1 MSNCRL
7 CGSERLKQAFNF
19 GAQPIVHHLLLSA
32 QQHSPLFEFT
42 MASCQDCGFLQMTQF
57 PEANLLY
64 DNYFTLSSW
73 KPQPHAEQL
82 IRVMTRLY
90 GLDDRSRIFEIG
102 SNDGCFLELLKSK
115 GFDHIFGVEPTNDAS
130 SVAIAKGLPVTR
142 SFYNSRTMD
151 CLLEQFPDA
160 DCIVSRQVIEHI
172 ENLTDF
178 MTCIRSQLKV
188 GGGLVLEF
196 PDHSMNYEQ
205 FDYTFWEEHVNYFTI
220 NTIKYLL
227 SRYGFRVIHYE
238 TALFSGKC
246 LMVFAVKE
254 TEINPTL
261 NGAQQEVMRVEGY
274 VEEFSKFKLGL
285 KTFIEKKCESGQLMM
300 YGCGARSSNFI
311 NLLEL
316 SDYFSCFVDDQR
328 EKQGKICPGNYL
340 PILGSGQVDLHESYI
355 ALGVNSESET
365 TVIKNHKL
373 KRFFSVLPPS
383 RHLPNFWSIS
393 IEQAPQN

>member
-1 MSNCRL
+1 MDNCRL
-7 CGSERLKQAFNF
+7 CGSERLEPAFNF
-19 GAQPIVHHLLLSA
+19 GAQPIVHHLLLSE

-42 MASCQDCGFLQMTQF
+42 MASCQDCGFLQLTQF
-57 PEANLLY
+57 PDANLLY

-82 IRVMTRLY
+82 IRVMTKLY
-90 GLDDRSRIFEIG
+90 GLDERSRIFEIG
-102 SNDGCFLELLKSK
+102 SNDGGFLELLNSK

-130 SVAIAKGLPVTR
+130 SVAIAKGLPVMR
-142 SFYNSRTMD
+142 SFYDSRAMD

-205 FDYTFWEEHVNYFTI
+205 LDYTFWEEHVNYFTI
-220 NTIKYLL
+220 NTIQYLL
-227 SRYGFRVIHYE
+227 SRFGFRIIHHE

-261 NGAQQEVMRVEGY
+261 KGAQQEIVRVKDY
-274 VEEFSKFKLGL
+274 VEEFPKFKLRL
-285 KTFIEKKCESGQLMM
+285 KTFIEKKCASEQLMM

-311 NLLEL
+311 NLLDL
-316 SDYFSCFVDDQR
+316 SEYFSCFIDDQK
-328 EKQGKICPGNYL
+328 EKQGKICPGNSL
-340 PILGSGQVDLHESYI
+340 PILGSEEVLLRKAYI
-355 ALGVNSESET
+355 AFGVNSESESA
-365 TVIKNHKL
+365 VIKKHEL

-383 RHLPNFWSIS
+383 RHLPDCWRIS
-393 IEQAPQN
+393 VE

>member
-1 MSNCRL
+1 MNNCRI
-7 CGSERLKQAFNF
+7 CGSERLTQAFDF
-19 GAQPIVHHLLLSA
+19 GAQPIVHHLLVSE

-42 MASCQDCGFLQMTQF
+42 MASCQDCGFLQLTQF
-57 PEANLLY
+57 PDGSLLY

-73 KPQPHAEQL
+73 KAQPHAEQL

-90 GLDDRSRIFEIG
+90 GLDERSRIFEIG
-102 SNDGCFLELLKSK
+102 SNDGSFLELLKSK

-130 SVAIAKGLPVTR
+130 SVAILKGLPVTR
-142 SFYNSRTMD
+142 SFYESRAMD
-151 CLLEQFPDA
+151 YLLGQFPDA
-160 DCIVSRQVIEHI
+160 DCVVSRQVIEHI

-205 FDYTFWEEHVNYFTI
+205 LDYTFWEEHVNYFTI
-220 NTIKYLL
+220 NTIQYLL
-227 SRYGFRVIHYE
+227 SRHGFRIIHYE

-254 TEINPTL
+254 KDINPTL
-261 NGAQQEVMRVEGY
+261 KDSVYEVMRVRDY
-274 VEEFSKFKLGL
+274 VEEFPKFKLKL
-285 KTFIEKKCESGQLMM
+285 KAFIEKKCMGEQLMM

-316 SDYFSCFVDDQR
+316 SEYFFCFVDDQI

-340 PILGSGQVDLHESYI
+340 PILGSEEVLLQKAYI
-355 ALGVNSESET
+355 ALGVNSESES
-365 TVIKNHKL
+365 TVIKKHKL

-383 RHLPNFWSIS
+383 HHLPDFWRTFV
-393 IEQAPQN
+393 E

>member
-1 MSNCRL
+1 
-7 CGSERLKQAFNF
+7 LKEAFNF
-19 GAQPIVHHLLLSA
+19 GAQPIVHHLLLSE

-42 MASCQDCGFLQMTQF
+42 IASCQDCGFLQLTQF

-90 GLDDRSRIFEIG
+90 GLDERSRIFEIG
-102 SNDGCFLELLKSK
+102 SNDGGFLELLKSK
-115 GFDHIFGVEPTNDAS
+115 GFDYIFGVEPTDDAS

-142 SFYNSRTMD
+142 SFYDSEAMD
-151 CLLEQFPDA
+151 CLLQQFPDA

-205 FDYTFWEEHVNYFTI
+205 LDYTFWEEHVNYFTI
-220 NTIKYLL
+220 NTIQYLL
-227 SRYGFRVIHYE
+227 SRYGFRIIHYE

-261 NGAQQEVMRVEGY
+261 KGAYYEVMRVSDY
-274 VEEFSKFKLGL
+274 IEEFSKFKLRL
-285 KTFIEKKCESGQLMM
+285 RTFIENKCNSKRLMM

-311 NLLEL
+311 NLFEL
-316 SDYFSCFVDDQR
+316 SEYFSCFVDDQK

-340 PILGSGQVDLHESYI
+340 QILGSEEVVLNEAYI
-355 ALGVNSESET
+355 ALGVNSEAES
-365 TVIKNHKL
+365 TVIEKHNL

-383 RHLPNFWSIS
+383 RHLPEFWRFSV
-393 IEQAPQN
+393 E